1 VFMHI
6 VNVMPHGDAVRE
18 IVHVVAELV
27 CVRLRSGDGGCW
39 QRLPRATFGP
49 IYSTV

>member
-1 VFMHI
+1 MHI
-6 VNVMPHGDAVRE
+6 VNVMSHDGAVRE
-18 IVHVVAELV
+18 IVRVVTELV

-39 QRLPRATFGP
+39 RRLLRATVGP